1 MLVKRKVES
10 ALLRKGFQRNNSHHI
25 QFHYIAMNGQKT
37 PVRTEISHE
46 PSSKDIGNK
55 IAGKM
60 ARQCFLKLSEF
71 KELVDCSLS
80 RSQYEEILRNSLE
93 I

>member
-10 ALLRKGFQRNNSHHI
+10 ALIRKGFQRNDSHHI
-25 QFHYIAMNGQKT
+25 QFRYIAMNGQVTHVKT
-37 PVRTEISHE
+37 KISHGQ
-46 PSSKDIGNK
+46 SRDIGDK
-55 IAGKM
+55 LAGKM

-71 KELVDCSLS
+71 KKLIDCSLS
-80 RSQYEEILRNSLE
+80 RSQYEEILRNSSV